1 MQQVRQTVIGP
12 IATQRPPA
20 LFFVTATGVC
30 FDIDAGVYTFL
41 KDAIRAGKP
50 LLMTAEGANIYYRW
64 SASSTLQPGET
75 IGAVATTPTGSAA
88 VLFSGQ
94 NPERL
99 EVAPDNTKGLIVMT
113 PTAGQTGILRIW
125 AGS

>member
-12 IATQRPPA
+12 IATERPPA

-30 FDIDAGVYTFL
+30 FDIDAGVYSQL
-41 KDAIRAGKP
+41 KAAIAAGKP

-64 SASSTLQPGET
+64 SGSSTLLTGET
-75 IGAVATTPTGSAA
+75 IGPVATTPTGSAA

-94 NPERL
+94 NPQRL
-99 EVAPDNTKGLIVMT
+99 EIAPQNAKGLIVMT

-125 AGS
+125 ATS